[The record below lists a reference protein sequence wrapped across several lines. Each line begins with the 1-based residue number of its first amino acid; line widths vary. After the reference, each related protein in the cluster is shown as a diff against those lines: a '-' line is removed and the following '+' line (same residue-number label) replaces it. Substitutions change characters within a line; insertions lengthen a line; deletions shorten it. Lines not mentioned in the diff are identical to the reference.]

1 MLPEQGAAISVVS
14 TLKVLGIEWGVFT
27 RIIQFHHGH
36 VYIRCQGNQKISINR
51 INYDS
56 VQNKWS
62 VFMRNYSI
70 ILIDYFVLKNGIT
83 SQKYIPL
90 LLLWSHYLFVVYWDL
105 WEQPVRGKGTFNTIM
120 GKIHLILRLWSVICS
135 SKWSHCS

>member
-1 MLPEQGAAISVVS
+1 MLPEQGAAISVES

-27 RIIQFHHGH
+27 RTIQFHHGH

-70 ILIDYFVLKNGIT
+70 IY
-83 SQKYIPL
+83 
-90 LLLWSHYLFVVYWDL
+90 
-105 WEQPVRGKGTFNTIM
+105 
-120 GKIHLILRLWSVICS
+120 
-135 SKWSHCS
+135 